1 MRKWFRGL
9 FILKLF
15 KDFKWLMNINPINI
29 YCTKKIEKVLQIV
42 KSFGIDLH
50 NSFKKKS
57 FFKAQL
63 YIFQN
68 QVLKCLNSCLVEMD
82 NLQFDFEMNWI
93 WSQTLCR
100 PNNLYKNSNF
110 FALTNNMTL
119 QKKLYLPTTKT
130 FGT

>member
-1 MRKWFRGL
+1 MAQLYIFQNQV
-9 FILKLF
+9 LKYLKSCLEIDELQF
-15 KDFKWLMNINPINI
+15 DHHKKDHKL
-29 YCTKKIEKVLQIV
+29 LQNV

-82 NLQFDFEMNWI
+82 NLQFDFEMN
-93 WSQTLCR
+93 
-100 PNNLYKNSNF
+100 
-110 FALTNNMTL
+110 
-119 QKKLYLPTTKT
+119 
-130 FGT
+130 